1 MYQGIRE
8 LKGAPGRTAL
18 ITVTVG
24 LIAVMVTFLSAL
36 AAGLERQSVSALDI
50 LLGPDDAVVV
60 ADTGTPT
67 LSSSRLDDA
76 QVDRLVAAGGE
87 ELWLGRARVGD
98 TPVTVLSDASLPG
111 DRILPSAEVA
121 GEFPE
126 TGTVSFGGR
135 TVRVSGEGGAGG
147 DGGEGGEGGEGRAA
161 GVPADLGEAWWEH
174 QPVVAAAPG
183 VAEEL
188 SGGVVSAV
196 VFQDGA
202 DAPAVDGTV
211 ALHGDDRYDLSA
223 SYTGEQMSLGAMTT
237 LLYVISALVVGAF
250 FMVWTVQRMRGVA
263 ISSAL
268 GASRGVLV
276 ADSLGQAFVVLAFG
290 VGAGVGVTAGAGTWL
305 AAADVMPVV
314 IDAGTTVFPGLLLV
328 ATGLIGA
335 AVALVPILRVEPR
348 AALANA

>member
-8 LKGAPGRTAL
+8 LKAAPGRTAL

-135 TVRVSGEGGAGG
+135 TVRVSGEG
-147 DGGEGGEGGEGRAA
+147 RAA

-211 ALHGDDRYDLSA
+211 ALDGDDRYDLSA

>member
-1 MYQGIRE
+1 PPGSITGMYQGIRE
-8 LKGAPGRTAL
+8 LKAAPGRTAL

-126 TGTVSFGGR
+126 TGTV
-135 TVRVSGEGGAGG
+135 
-147 DGGEGGEGGEGRAA
+147 
-161 GVPADLGEAWWEH
+161 
-174 QPVVAAAPG
+174 
-183 VAEEL
+183 
-188 SGGVVSAV
+188 
-196 VFQDGA
+196 
-202 DAPAVDGTV
+202 
-211 ALHGDDRYDLSA
+211 
-223 SYTGEQMSLGAMTT
+223 
-237 LLYVISALVVGAF
+237 
-250 FMVWTVQRMRGVA
+250 
-263 ISSAL
+263 
-268 GASRGVLV
+268 
-276 ADSLGQAFVVLAFG
+276 
-290 VGAGVGVTAGAGTWL
+290 
-305 AAADVMPVV
+305 
-314 IDAGTTVFPGLLLV
+314 
-328 ATGLIGA
+328 
-335 AVALVPILRVEPR
+335 
-348 AALANA
+348 